1 MAKLF
6 NNACQVANDKGIA
19 IAISSSSNASGPRRS
34 GRRGSFMPIRAASPN
49 ASVLRRIGCN
59 VRNQAA
65 VAPAATA

>member
-19 IAISSSSNASGPRRS
+19 IAISSSNASGPRRS
-34 GRRGSFMPIRAASPN
+34 GSRGSFMPIRTASPN
-49 ASVLRRIGCN
+49 ASVLRRVGCN